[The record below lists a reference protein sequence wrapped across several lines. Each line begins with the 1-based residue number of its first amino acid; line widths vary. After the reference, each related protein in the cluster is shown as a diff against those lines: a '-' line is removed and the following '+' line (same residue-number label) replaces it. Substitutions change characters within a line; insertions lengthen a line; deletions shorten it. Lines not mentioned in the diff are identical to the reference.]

1 MTERGISAQ
10 SVAHIYKQEVAH
22 LLEGVHPEKE
32 QSILLTSILTQ
43 HHVERVEPV
52 SILPVTFNWILLTLD
67 RVALQGKMYVREEG
81 EGCYSDITRSTLTL
95 STDALVC

>member
-1 MTERGISAQ
+1 MQKFKREGI
-10 SVAHIYKQEVAH
+10 
-22 LLEGVHPEKE
+22 
-32 QSILLTSILTQ
+32 SILTQ